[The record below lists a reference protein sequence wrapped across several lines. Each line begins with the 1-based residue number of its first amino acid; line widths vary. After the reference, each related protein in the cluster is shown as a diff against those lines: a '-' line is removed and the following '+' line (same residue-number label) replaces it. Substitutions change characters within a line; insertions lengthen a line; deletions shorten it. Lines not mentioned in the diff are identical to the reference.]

1 MTHIVKLIFKEYI
14 KTNKT
19 FFMSFLLDIIKKK
32 DSKEK
37 LLKDIKI
44 FLKKK
49 KKKDK
54 KRLVKY
60 NKFS

>member
-1 MTHIVKLIFKEYI
+1 MSHIVKLIFKEYI

-19 FFMSFLLDIIKKK
+19 FFMSLLDIIKKK

-54 KRLVKY
+54 EKAREI
-60 NKFS
+60 

>member
-1 MTHIVKLIFKEYI
+1 MSHIVKLIFKEYI

-37 LLKDIKI
+37 LLKDIKS
-44 FLKKK
+44 F
-49 KKKDK
+49 
-54 KRLVKY
+54 
-60 NKFS
+60 

>member
-19 FFMSFLLDIIKKK
+19 FFMSLLDIIKKK

-54 KRLVKY
+54 EKAREI
-60 NKFS
+60 